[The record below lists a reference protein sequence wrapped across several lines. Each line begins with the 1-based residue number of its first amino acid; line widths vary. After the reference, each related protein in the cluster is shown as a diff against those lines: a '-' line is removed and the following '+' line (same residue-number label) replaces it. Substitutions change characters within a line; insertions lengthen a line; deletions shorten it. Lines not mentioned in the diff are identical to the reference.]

1 MKKKYTAKLSIF
13 SRTTLLIGAVSIAL
27 LSSAQAQECDIQDVT
42 KTSNATRASKANFTC
57 IVAKLGATL
66 SRLERIEAETA
77 PFRRAK
83 GIVAAFDRSQND
95 ACPKGWE
102 LFRPAGGRFIVGAGV
117 NTNTDQAGNE
127 LTDHPS
133 RLDDKTKAVG
143 GAEKHTLTVAE
154 MPSHS
159 HRGNNVGTSAG
170 RGNTNMLHPW
180 GSSTKGQLAKEG
192 VENSGGNQP
201 HNNMP
206 PYIALFYC
214 TKT

>member
-1 MKKKYTAKLSIF
+1 MKKKYTARLSIF
-13 SRTTLLIGAVSIAL
+13 SQTTLLIGAVSIAL
-27 LSSAQAQECDIQDVT
+27 LSPAQAQECDIQDIT
-42 KTSNATRASKANFTC
+42 KASNATRASKANFTC

-66 SRLERIEAETA
+66 SRLESIEAETA

-83 GIVAAFDRSQND
+83 GIVAAFDRSEED

-102 LFRPAGGRFIVGAGV
+102 RFTPAGGRFIVGAGV

-133 RLDDKTKAVG
+133 RLDDKIKAVG
-143 GAEKHTLTVAE
+143 GAEKHTLTIDE
-154 MPSHS
+154 MPKHS
-159 HRGNNVGTSAG
+159 HTNPNGGTNISVGGLPEGDALGVRDTNNEEKTHTMG
-170 RGNTNMLHPW
+170 
-180 GSSTKGQLAKEG
+180 E
-192 VENSGGNQP
+192 NQP

-214 TKT
+214 KKT